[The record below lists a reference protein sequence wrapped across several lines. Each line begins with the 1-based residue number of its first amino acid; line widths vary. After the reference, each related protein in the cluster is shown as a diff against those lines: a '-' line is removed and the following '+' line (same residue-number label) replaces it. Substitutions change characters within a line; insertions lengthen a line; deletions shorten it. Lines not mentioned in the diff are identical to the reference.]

1 MIQIYH
7 NPRCKKSREALHFL
21 ENSGKEFEIIKYL
34 EAIPTK
40 DELKTI
46 IGFLGIDARD
56 LVRKNER
63 VWKEKFKNKTLS
75 DDEVMDAMISYPKLI
90 ERPIIVNNGRAVIAR
105 PLSNIVSLI
114 D

>member
-1 MIQIYH
+1 M
-7 NPRCKKSREALHFL
+7 

-46 IGFLGIDARD
+46 IGFLGIDAMH
-56 LVRKNER
+56 LVRKNEG
-63 VWKEKFKNKTLS
+63 VWKEKFKNKSLS
-75 DDEVMDAMISYPKLI
+75 DDEVVDAMITYPKLI

>member
-1 MIQIYH
+1 M
-7 NPRCKKSREALHFL
+7 
-21 ENSGKEFEIIKYL
+21 ENSGKEFKIIKYL

-56 LVRKNER
+56 LVRKNES
-63 VWKEKFKNKTLS
+63 VWKEKFKSKTLS
-75 DDEVMDAMISYPKLI
+75 DDEFIDAMISYPKLI
-90 ERPIIVNNGRAVIAR
+90 ERPIIVNNDRAVIAR